1 MWHQTASQTMGFQE
15 RAELDTAVFSFVNCE
30 FDLKYLLIFPI
41 NLQIWIKIHMNDNI
55 FPV

>member
-1 MWHQTASQTMGFQE
+1 MGFQE

-30 FDLKYLLIFPI
+30 FDLKYLLIFLI
-41 NLQIWIKIHMNDNI
+41 NSQIWIKVHMNDNI